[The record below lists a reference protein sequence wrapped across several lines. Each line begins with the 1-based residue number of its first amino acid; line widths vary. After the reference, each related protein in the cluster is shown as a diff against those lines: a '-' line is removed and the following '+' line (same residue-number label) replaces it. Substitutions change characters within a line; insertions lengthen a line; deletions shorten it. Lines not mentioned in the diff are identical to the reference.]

1 MSNCSKIVGKSSEKH
16 PRFFTHRS
24 VPSDN
29 IANIDE
35 EY

>member
-1 MSNCSKIVGKSSEKH
+1 MSNCSKIVRKSSKKH
-16 PRFFTHRS
+16 LRFFKRRS